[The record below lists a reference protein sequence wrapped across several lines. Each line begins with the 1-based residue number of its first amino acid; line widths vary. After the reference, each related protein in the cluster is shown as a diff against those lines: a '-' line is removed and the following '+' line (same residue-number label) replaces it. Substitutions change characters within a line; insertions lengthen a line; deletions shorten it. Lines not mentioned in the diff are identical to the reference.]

1 MGNRSSSNKVFN
13 FNRILNI
20 KKLKDSINKMSEQEK
35 KDFLKLNTA
44 KTNFQILNNSIVV
57 FTNFEVKEYLLNI
70 EDIIS
75 IEIKIDENDLL
86 IQIHPH
92 ELIKFCN
99 YF

>member
-20 KKLKDSINKMSEQEK
+20 KKIKDSINKMSEQEK

-92 ELIKFCN
+92 DLIKFCN